1 MLYDARFVFV
11 NGEAYRAGGRDATL
25 MRELADRRRL
35 DARRVAGA
43 SVAAR
48 ALLSEWLSAG
58 WCVAEPGSFEE
69 ETT

>member
-1 MLYDARFVFV
+1 V

-25 MRELADRRRL
+25 MRQLADRRRL
-35 DARRVAGA
+35 DAKRVAGA

-48 ALLSEWLSAG
+48 ELLAEWLGAG
-58 WCVAEPGSFEE
+58 WCVVEPERFDE